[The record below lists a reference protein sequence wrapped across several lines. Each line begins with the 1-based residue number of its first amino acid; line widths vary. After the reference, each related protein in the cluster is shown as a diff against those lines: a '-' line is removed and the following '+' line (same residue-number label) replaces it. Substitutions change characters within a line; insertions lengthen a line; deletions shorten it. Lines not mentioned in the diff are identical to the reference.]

1 MKWELRVK
9 VKILHVCVLEQ
20 KFNRNALLT
29 RHSSI
34 WSKPTQVDVSRASLT
49 GLVFRNAVPDF
60 YGGHSGVSV
69 RRVHVDAG
77 PASFPSGRAGFL
89 PQSKDRQ
96 TRFGS
101 LVEYKNRPE
110 GVCACSVARDSSMV
124 HSVLHAMTAWK
135 TSTASLCARYV
146 VTDRRAAE
154 MSKFIY

>member
-1 MKWELRVK
+1 METACHSEDSACVRVGAE
-9 VKILHVCVLEQ
+9 V
-20 KFNRNALLT
+20 NRNALLT

-34 WSKPTQVDVSRASLT
+34 WSKQTQVDVSRASLT
-49 GLVFRNAVPDF
+49 GLFRNAVPDF
-60 YGGHSGVSV
+60 YGGHSGVCV

-101 LVEYKNRPE
+101 LVESKNRPE
-110 GVCACSVARDSSMV
+110 GVCACLVARDSSMV
-124 HSVLHAMTAWK
+124 HPVLHAMTACK

-146 VTDRRAAE
+146 VTDRRA
-154 MSKFIY
+154 S